1 MRRSDDSNAPA
12 LPRSTC
18 DHGPVRT
25 SIAIALLLM
34 ATACGPTVVDVTK
47 PSGQVIFST
56 NAQAPSTL
64 NVGVAD
70 TPEERQQGLSG
81 VTSLP
86 QDYGMAFLYTQP
98 TADEFWM
105 KDTLVPLSIA
115 FVSSGGTIMAIR
127 EMTPCLTEPCRMYVS
142 PGPYTLAIEANPRWF
157 VSNRIRVGDSAA
169 MAAIP

>member
-1 MRRSDDSNAPA
+1 M
-12 LPRSTC
+12 
-18 DHGPVRT
+18 
-25 SIAIALLLM
+25 IALLFM
-34 ATACGPTVVDVTK
+34 ATSCGRTVVDVTK
-47 PSGQVIFST
+47 PQGQVIFST
-56 NAQAPSTL
+56 NAGAPTTL

-98 TADEFWM
+98 TTDEFWM

-115 FVSSGGTIMAIR
+115 FVGSGGTIMAIH
-127 EMTPCLTEPCRMYVS
+127 EMTPCSADPCRTYDS

-157 VSNRIRVGDSAA
+157 GSNHILVGDSAA
-169 MAAIP
+169 MSAATP